1 MASDPNRGA
10 PGQLRVVSL
19 TLLALLAF
27 AGNSLLCRLALTR
40 TSIDAATFTSVRIVS
55 GALVLAL
62 LVRFRTPHTSLAGSW
77 PSAAALFAYAASF
90 SFAYERLTAGTGALL
105 LFGAVQATMISVGVV
120 RGERL
125 HAVQVAGLLLAYA
138 GLIGLVLPGL
148 AAPPFLSAALMLA
161 AGVAWGLYSLRGRH
175 AGDPTSVTA
184 GNFLRA
190 VPMAL
195 GVSLLFIQSQ
205 AIDTA
210 GMLYAIA
217 SGALAS
223 GVGYAVWYTALRDLS
238 ATTAATV
245 QLSVPVIAA
254 AGGVLLLNEPLTLR
268 LVATGAAILGGV
280 ALVVLTR
287 RRVQGVE

>member
-1 MASDPNRGA
+1 LASDAERRA

-40 TSIDAATFTSVRIVS
+40 TGIDAATFTSVRIVS
-55 GALVLAL
+55 GAVVLVL
-62 LVRFRTPHTSLAGSW
+62 LVRFRTPRTPLAGSW

-268 LVATGAAILGGV
+268 LVATGAANLGGV